1 MGDRRERNCPFAR
14 PSGGR
19 PRYFD
24 ETHRDED
31 FNFVRG
37 GDFSG
42 DGGGCGDFTEIKS
55 WREYFM
61 TSRDISWDLT
71 GNVVVKSE

>member
-1 MGDRRERNCPFAR
+1 VSF
-14 PSGGR
+14 
-19 PRYFD
+19 
-24 ETHRDED
+24 
-31 FNFVRG
+31 RG